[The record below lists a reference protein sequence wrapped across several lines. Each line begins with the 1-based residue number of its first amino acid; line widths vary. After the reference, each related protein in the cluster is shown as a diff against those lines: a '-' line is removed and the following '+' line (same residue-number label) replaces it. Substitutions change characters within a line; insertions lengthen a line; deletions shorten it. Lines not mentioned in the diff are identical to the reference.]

1 MKKILFICP
10 YPVGL
15 APSQRFRFEQYL
27 RHMSEKGFQTV
38 IKPFFSENTYRT
50 LYQNRNIL
58 PKINGIAGSYFS
70 RLLLLFHMHSFSFV
84 FIHREATP
92 LGPPWIEWV
101 IAKVFRK
108 KIIYD
113 FDDAIWLTDKNKES
127 SIARRLRWRSKV
139 ASICKWSY
147 KISCGN
153 EYLAQYARDY
163 NSRVV
168 INPTT
173 IDAENLHAPIR
184 KFHNTQQLTIGWT
197 GSHSTLK
204 YLKAIIPVL
213 QSLEQKYSQIQFLVI
228 ADRDPQLPLQR
239 YRFAKWRRE
248 TEITDLASID
258 IGIMPMPDDEWTR
271 GKCGFKALQYM
282 AMEIPAVVSPVGV
295 NKEIIENGVAGFLCE
310 SPDEWFTALESL
322 LLHAEIRMV
331 MGLRGR
337 RKIISSY
344 SVASNSANFLSLFQ

>member
-1 MKKILFICP
+1 M
-10 YPVGL
+10 
-15 APSQRFRFEQYL
+15 
-27 RHMSEKGFQTV
+27 
-38 IKPFFSENTYRT
+38 
-50 LYQNRNIL
+50 
-58 PKINGIAGSYFS
+58 
-70 RLLLLFHMHSFSFV
+70 
-84 FIHREATP
+84 
-92 LGPPWIEWV
+92 
-101 IAKVFRK
+101 
-108 KIIYD
+108 
-113 FDDAIWLTDKNKES
+113 
-127 SIARRLRWRSKV
+127 
-139 ASICKWSY
+139 
-147 KISCGN
+147 
-153 EYLAQYARDY
+153 
-163 NSRVV
+163 
-168 INPTT
+168 
-173 IDAENLHAPIR
+173 
-184 KFHNTQQLTIGWT
+184 TIGWT